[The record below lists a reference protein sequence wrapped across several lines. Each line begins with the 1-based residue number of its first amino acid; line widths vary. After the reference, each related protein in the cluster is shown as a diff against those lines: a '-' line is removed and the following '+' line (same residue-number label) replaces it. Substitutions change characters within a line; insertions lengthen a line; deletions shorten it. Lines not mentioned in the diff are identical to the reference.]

1 MHGKTRRQTAYYAC
15 QPSQNLGRGAERA
28 FPDHPVSIWVREEFL
43 FEGILGFF
51 SERIFGVNRR
61 ELLEAD
67 LKRVECEG
75 DRGARRRIKSLEKAI
90 GQLEARQ
97 DRLVRTLEL
106 DDDTD
111 GATFR
116 RIRER
121 MDELENE
128 RLRKLK
134 DLHALRGEESDADPA
149 SPDLLDQ
156 LPVSDVNL
164 SSAPEHVLRRMFES
178 FRLQVRYDKVAS
190 WATCRVAIR
199 EEALDQLQTDSSA
212 LFAAQTNDPD
222 GGCSLLVGA
231 PGRALPTSVQP
242 SGQTFYVRQAAM
254 SHRLRSTSI

>member
-1 MHGKTRRQTAYYAC
+1 
-15 QPSQNLGRGAERA
+15 
-28 FPDHPVSIWVREEFL
+28 
-43 FEGILGFF
+43 
-51 SERIFGVNRR
+51 
-61 ELLEAD
+61 
-67 LKRVECEG
+67 VESEG
-75 DRGARRRIKSLEKAI
+75 DRGPRRRIKSLEKAI

-128 RLRKLK
+128 RLTKLK
-134 DLHALRGEESDADPA
+134 DLHALRGEESDVDPA
-149 SPDLLDQ
+149 SPDLLEQ
-156 LPVSDVNL
+156 LPVGDVNL
-164 SSAPEHVLRRMFES
+164 SSAPEHVLRGMFES

-190 WATCRVAIR
+190 WATCRVAIT

-212 LFAAQTNDPD
+212 LFAAKTNDPD

-231 PGRALPTSVQP
+231 PGRALLRSVQGRP
-242 SGQTFYVRQAAM
+242 GLSRRLVIESGFALPKSRWAKK
-254 SHRLRSTSI
+254 